1 MDFLREHQLDI
12 MLALVAVSGLLAIF
26 SFISNSVSIRRKYAL
41 FAMSLGAML
50 LLIADRHAYFFR
62 GNTSQVGYVMTRLSN
77 FTVFLMTIAVIYFFN
92 VYLVDYFEKEIKILP
107 KNLKISEYLCY
118 VATFLLI
125 ISQFTGLYYT
135 FDENNLYQRSNGFII
150 CYIFPLLVLF
160 IQLSII
166 VKYNKSFKKHLQ
178 WGLLFFTIIPI
189 IASIFQIFMYGISLT
204 NMTIVGLVILL
215 RIVAVIDNN
224 DIIADAHRKEVEL
237 LKEKQEATMTML
249 VQTSEALASAI
260 DAKDEY
266 TNGHS
271 KRVSEYSEMIAKK
284 TGKSAEEC
292 QEIRL
297 IALMHDVGKIG
308 IPGAVLRKD
317 SNLTDEEY
325 AQIKGHTII
334 GNEILSNIREFP
346 ELSIGAH
353 YHHERYDGRGYPEGL
368 KGEEIPEIARIIA
381 VADSYDAMASKR
393 SYRDVMPQP
402 AVREQIVKGIGS
414 QFDPK
419 FAQIMI
425 NLIDEDKDYQMRQM

>member
-1 MDFLREHQLDI
+1 MDFLREYQLNI
-12 MLALVAVSGLLAIF
+12 MLVLATVSGLLALF

-41 FAMSLGAML
+41 FAMSLGAMI
-50 LLIADRHAYFFR
+50 LLIADRQAYIFR
-62 GNTSQVGYVMTRLSN
+62 GNISQLGFVMTGLSN
-77 FTVFLMTIAVIYFFN
+77 FVVFFMTIAVIFAFN
-92 VYLVDYFEKEIKILP
+92 VYLIDYFEKEIKVQPRI
-107 KNLKISEYLCY
+107 LKISEYLCY

-150 CYIFPLLVLF
+150 CYVFPLLVLF
-160 IQLSII
+160 IQLSVVI
-166 VKYNKSFKKHLQ
+166 KYRKRFKKHILL
-178 WGLLFFTIIPI
+178 GLLFFTIVPLV
-189 IASIFQIFMYGISLT
+189 ASIFQIFMYGVSLT

-215 RIVAVIDNN
+215 RIIAVVDNN
-224 DIIADAHRKEVEL
+224 QIIADAHKKEIEL

-249 VQTSEALASAI
+249 VETSEALVSAI

-271 KRVSEYSEMIAKK
+271 KRVARYSEMIAQKAE
-284 TGKSAEEC
+284 KSLEEC
-292 QEIRL
+292 QKIRI

-308 IPGAVLRKD
+308 IPGVILRKD
-317 SNLTDEEY
+317 KNLTDEEY
-325 AQIKGHTII
+325 AQIKSHTTI
-334 GNEILSNIREFP
+334 GNEILYNIKEFP

-353 YHHERYDGRGYPEGL
+353 YHHERYDGNGYPEGL
-368 KGEEIPEIARIIA
+368 KGEEIPEIARLIA

-393 SYRDVMPQP
+393 SYRDVMPQS
-402 AVREQIVKGIGS
+402 AVREQIAKGIGS